1 MRRGER
7 DERERFVRP
16 PPLFVAALFC
26 SFFSF
31 QGNKKIVS
39 SLFFFNRHRILFNL
53 SGRRVH
59 ACVLPEPC
67 RFGVSHEN
75 KRKKR
80 EKKKP

>member
-1 MRRGER
+1 L
-7 DERERFVRP
+7 
-16 PPLFVAALFC
+16 PLFSA
-26 SFFSF
+26 FFFLPGKQKNSIF
-31 QGNKKIVS
+31 FF
-39 SLFFFNRHRILFNL
+39 FFFNRHRILFNL

-80 EKKKP
+80 EKKKPKS